1 MHISS
6 LIPHRLIPFLL
17 TPACAAPPPF
27 PIYPCSRQRGKAE
40 GDDGLFAYEREAPKD
55 VVYLGASQWIWVIA
69 RFGAHRGSYM

>member
-1 MHISS
+1 LS
-6 LIPHRLIPFLL
+6 P
-17 TPACAAPPPF
+17 
-27 PIYPCSRQRGKAE
+27 QRGKAE